1 MEAQPMNKYDEI
13 IAEMKGDI
21 KVLETKYD
29 TLNEKT
35 IRHDEQIN
43 SINNTLDSINENTKW
58 IKRTITGAIITA
70 IISGIILGAIA
81 IFYTVL
87 QN

>member
-1 MEAQPMNKYDEI
+1 MNKYDEI